1 MKLNTKHVIYASL
14 AFGWITIFW
23 FGYDQLIQTIN
34 IQTFSLKPT
43 VSGFILAIDNILG
56 LFLLPLF
63 GYLSDKTHTKYGRR
77 MPYIVAGTCVSLTA
91 FLLVAVFANKQ
102 NLPLYIISLCI
113 SLIAMAAYRSPAL
126 SLVPDITPEP
136 LRSKANAI
144 SNIVS
149 ALFNVVAIA
158 LVSPFLTK
166 SNIAE
171 NNYYPV
177 VIGIIVSSLIT
188 MAIFLKKVNENK
200 YIEDFRRET
209 EEFENSSTK
218 PADQSLPEASDSAL
232 SEELCEGAETSEVA
246 ADTAVD
252 EAPAISQDAV
262 ADGNADEAVITPATK
277 TKNSSVLKDKIFILL
292 AVFFFYMA
300 YNALVSNLNNYATFV
315 LKVEAITVPMIV
327 TMAGAVLGF
336 VPATKFATAFGRKK
350 SIIAGFIVMSAA
362 FAVVSLNSLTVIM
375 SGMPE
380 ALYLTVTYMCFAV
393 AGFGYGF
400 VMVNIY
406 PLFLE
411 YSDQN
416 TVGSGTG
423 IFASSMTVAMVIT
436 PILSSAIVEIFGKLW
451 NVEYV
456 TAQGETMFGDFRM
469 LVPYCAV
476 NLILALVAALL
487 IKEKNR
493 TGKVGVK
500 RGIEMFD
507 TDI

>member
-77 MPYIVAGTCVSLTA
+77 MPYIVAGTCVSLAA

-200 YIEDFRRET
+200 YIDDFRRET
-209 EEFENSSTK
+209 EGFENSSTRL
-218 PADQSLPEASDSAL
+218 ADQSLPEASDSAL

-246 ADTAVD
+246 TDTAVD

-277 TKNSSVLKDKIFILL
+277 TKKSSVLKDKIFILL

-493 TGKVGVK
+493 TGKIGVK

>member
-1 MKLNTKHVIYASL
+1 
-14 AFGWITIFW
+14 
-23 FGYDQLIQTIN
+23 
-34 IQTFSLKPT
+34 
-43 VSGFILAIDNILG
+43 
-56 LFLLPLF
+56 
-63 GYLSDKTHTKYGRR
+63 
-77 MPYIVAGTCVSLTA
+77 
-91 FLLVAVFANKQ
+91 
-102 NLPLYIISLCI
+102 
-113 SLIAMAAYRSPAL
+113 
-126 SLVPDITPEP
+126 
-136 LRSKANAI
+136 
-144 SNIVS
+144 
-149 ALFNVVAIA
+149 
-158 LVSPFLTK
+158 
-166 SNIAE
+166 
-171 NNYYPV
+171 
-177 VIGIIVSSLIT
+177 
-188 MAIFLKKVNENK
+188 
-200 YIEDFRRET
+200 
-209 EEFENSSTK
+209 
-218 PADQSLPEASDSAL
+218 
-232 SEELCEGAETSEVA
+232 
-246 ADTAVD
+246 
-252 EAPAISQDAV
+252 
-262 ADGNADEAVITPATK
+262 
-277 TKNSSVLKDKIFILL
+277 
-292 AVFFFYMA
+292 
-300 YNALVSNLNNYATFV
+300 
-315 LKVEAITVPMIV
+315 
-327 TMAGAVLGF
+327 
-336 VPATKFATAFGRKK
+336 
-350 SIIAGFIVMSAA
+350 MSAA

>member
-1 MKLNTKHVIYASL
+1 
-14 AFGWITIFW
+14 
-23 FGYDQLIQTIN
+23 
-34 IQTFSLKPT
+34 
-43 VSGFILAIDNILG
+43 
-56 LFLLPLF
+56 
-63 GYLSDKTHTKYGRR
+63 
-77 MPYIVAGTCVSLTA
+77 
-91 FLLVAVFANKQ
+91 
-102 NLPLYIISLCI
+102 
-113 SLIAMAAYRSPAL
+113 MAAYRSPAL

-200 YIEDFRRET
+200 YIDDFRRET

-277 TKNSSVLKDKIFILL
+277 TKKSSVLKDKIFILL